1 MNNKFFKYNIFLAI
15 SIGLSITWFLHE
27 FEKNN
32 NFLLVHEHEEYILFK
47 DNINLQFSSSSNS
60 HTNNLKKI
68 NINR

>member
-1 MNNKFFKYNIFLAI
+1 L
-15 SIGLSITWFLHE
+15 FLHE